1 MIGQKLENMIFF
13 ALPGTIIFLTCKT
26 KRMKRIFFECHS
38 FEIGKRAMTVKVFE
52 MIVQSVLRE

>member
-1 MIGQKLENMIFF
+1 MGPLD
-13 ALPGTIIFLTCKT
+13 FLTGKT
-26 KRMKRIFFECHS
+26 NRMKRIFFKCHS